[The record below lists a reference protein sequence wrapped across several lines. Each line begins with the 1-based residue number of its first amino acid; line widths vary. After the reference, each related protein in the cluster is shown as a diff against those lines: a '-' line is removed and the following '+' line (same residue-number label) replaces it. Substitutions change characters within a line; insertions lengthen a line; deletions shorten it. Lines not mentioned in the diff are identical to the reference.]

1 MPPRSRRRALA
12 SVLGLVALSL
22 CCATVAWPQSTP
34 PRSTDGR
41 DRAVRLHNETG
52 AVIVEINAT
61 RQGVRGG
68 PVAAQVRAPI
78 APGQNASFWVDDG
91 SGACL
96 YDFQARLHDGAV
108 VSRRNVNVCE
118 EFDVYYTR

>member
-1 MPPRSRRRALA
+1 MSHRPRLPARLAALA
-12 SVLGLVALSL
+12 GVLLLSSGVPGW
-22 CCATVAWPQSTP
+22 AQSTP
-34 PRSTDGR
+34 PRSADGR
-41 DRAVRLHNETG
+41 DRAVRVHNETG
-52 AVIVEINAT
+52 AVIVELSAS
-61 RQGVRGG
+61 RQGSR
-68 PVAAQVRAPI
+68 AAPRAAEVRAPI